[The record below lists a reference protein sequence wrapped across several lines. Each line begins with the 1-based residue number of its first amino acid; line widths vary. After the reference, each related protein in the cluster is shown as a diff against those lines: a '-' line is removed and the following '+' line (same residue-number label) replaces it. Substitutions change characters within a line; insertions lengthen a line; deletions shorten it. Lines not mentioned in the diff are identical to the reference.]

1 MNEFMLTHT
10 DGRER
15 LQELIKEAEQER
27 LARKVAQAQR
37 KGQSLSRVR
46 TLLVKT
52 VSSITG

>member
-37 KGQSLSRVR
+37 KGRAR
-46 TLLVKT
+46 NLLVKT
-52 VSSITG
+52 VNIITG